1 MGNRF
6 ADSDVLRLSAS
17 HEDQDKTLKKII
29 LIGLAIILS
38 SCFDQPVDGEPPPRG
53 DLPIEPRF
61 EGLAEQIEAERVATG
76 TPGVAALVI
85 EGDEVV
91 FAHGFGSR
99 HPTSDEYE
107 PVTAATLFRIGSVTK
122 MLTATAFLQLVASG
136 DITVEAPVTDVI
148 PEFAGL
154 TPEGTPDMTMEHL
167 LTHSSG
173 VADYLEIDAPPG
185 EQTDAALDS
194 VLIGRLAQDGY
205 LMSPPGR
212 MWNYA
217 NPNYYILGL
226 MVERIVGQPYVQ
238 VMEERVFGPL
248 GMERT
253 WFRPE
258 EVMADGDFAWGK
270 SAYTPSGVVAPDGY
284 ENPWGRPAG
293 YAFSSVWDLSEFV
306 LFLMRGRDDVLPSEL
321 REGMQQP
328 RRNTE
333 MFYDL
338 EHYGYGLLVS
348 DGVAT
353 GSGYYET
360 RVVSHG
366 GDIPGFAASVYMHPE
381 SGLAF
386 ITLANADGA
395 HFNASAA
402 FVFENFATFPEPVE
416 PPAPDTSP
424 EHLASLA
431 GTFHDPFNVGEIL
444 VEASESGLTVEFP
457 ELDAAGIPYESQLQ
471 QVSDRT
477 FVLGIQGTS
486 IAATF
491 ILDDNGNVEYL
502 RTRAFVG
509 RVAENASAAR
519 MRVDGEA
526 LSWRLRTLPPRS
538 LSPVPAR

>member
-1 MGNRF
+1 MSY
-6 ADSDVLRLSAS
+6 DYL
-17 HEDQDKTLKKII
+17 HHTKEQDKTLKNV
-29 LIGLAIILS
+29 LLLGLAIILS
-38 SCFDQPVDGEPPPRG
+38 SCFDQPVDGGPPPRA

-122 MLTATAFLQLVASG
+122 MLTATAFLQLIASG
-136 DITVEAPVTDVI
+136 DITVEGPVTDVI

-173 VADYLEIDAPPG
+173 VVDYLEIDAPPG

-194 VLIGRLAQDGY
+194 VLTGRLAQDGY

-226 MVERIVGQPYVQ
+226 VVERIVGQPYAQ

-248 GMERT
+248 GMART

-306 LFLMRGRDDVLPSEL
+306 LFLMRGRDDVLPSDL

-416 PPAPDTSP
+416 PPAPDASP

-431 GTFHDPFNVGEIL
+431 GTFHDPFNVGEIV

-457 ELDAAGIPYESQLQ
+457 DLDAAGIPYEPQLQ
-471 QVSDRT
+471 QVSDQT

-491 ILDDNGNVEYL
+491 ILDDNGNVEYF

-509 RVAENASAAR
+509 RVAENASATR
-519 MRVDGEA
+519 VRVDGEA
-526 LSWRLRTLPPRS
+526 LLWRLRTLPPRS

>member
-1 MGNRF
+1 LRN
-6 ADSDVLRLSAS
+6 SVLL
-17 HEDQDKTLKKII
+17 
-29 LIGLAIILS
+29 GLAIILS
-38 SCFDQPVDGEPPPRG
+38 SCSDPPGDERPPPRG

-61 EGLAEQIEAERVATG
+61 EALADKIEAERVATG
-76 TPGVAALVI
+76 TPGVAALLI

-136 DITVEAPVTDVI
+136 DITVDAPVTDVI

-154 TPEGTPDMTMEHL
+154 IPEGTPDMSMEHV

-173 VADYLEIDAPPG
+173 VVDYLEIDAPPG

-194 VLIGRLAQDGY
+194 VLTGRLAQDGY

-226 MVERIVGQPYVQ
+226 AVERLVGQPYVQ

-253 WFRPE
+253 LFRPE
-258 EVMADGDFAWGK
+258 EVMEDGDFAWGK
-270 SAYTPSGVVAPDGY
+270 TAYVPSGVVAPDSY

-293 YAFSSVWDLSEFV
+293 YAFSSVWDLSEFA
-306 LFLMRGRDDVLPSEL
+306 LFLMHGQEDVLPSDL
-321 REGMQQP
+321 RESMQQP

-333 MFYDL
+333 LFYDL

-348 DGVAT
+348 DAVAT

-360 RVVSHG
+360 RIVSHG

-402 FVFENFATFPEPVE
+402 FALENFATFPEPVE
-416 PPAPDTSP
+416 PPAPDASL

-431 GTFHDPFNVGEIL
+431 GTFHDPFNVGAII
-444 VEASESGLTVEFP
+444 VAAGESGLTVELP
-457 ELDAAGIPYESQLQ
+457 DVDAAGLPYERQLR

-477 FVLGIQGTS
+477 FVLSIQGTS

-491 ILDDNGNVEYL
+491 ILDDNGNVEYF

-509 RVAENASAAR
+509 RVAEVAPAAR
-519 MRVDGEA
+519 VLVDGEA
-526 LSWRLRTLPPRS
+526 LSRRLRTLPPPS

>member
-1 MGNRF
+1 MSY
-6 ADSDVLRLSAS
+6 DYL
-17 HEDQDKTLKKII
+17 HHTKEQDKTLKNTI
-29 LIGLAIILS
+29 LFGLSIILS
-38 SCFDQPVDGEPPPRG
+38 SCSDQPVDDEPPPRG
-53 DLPIEPRF
+53 DLPIETRF

-85 EGDEVV
+85 EGAEVV

-148 PEFAGL
+148 PELVGL

-167 LTHSSG
+167 LTHGSG
-173 VADYLEIDAPPG
+173 VVDYLEIDAPPG

-194 VLIGRLAQDGY
+194 VLTGRLAQDGY

-212 MWNYA
+212 MWNYS

-226 MVERIVGQPYVQ
+226 VAERIVGQPYVQ
-238 VMEERVFGPL
+238 IMEERVFRPL

-253 WFRPE
+253 LFRPE

-270 SAYTPSGVVAPDGY
+270 SAYTSSGVVAPDGY

-306 LFLMRGRDDVLPSEL
+306 LFLMRGRDDVLPSDL
-321 REGMQQP
+321 RAGMQQP

-381 SGLAF
+381 SSLAF

-402 FVFENFATFPEPVE
+402 FVFENFATFPKPVE
-416 PPAPDTSP
+416 PPAPDASP

-431 GTFHDPFNVGEIL
+431 GTFHDPFNVGEI
-444 VEASESGLTVEFP
+444 VMEASESGLTVEFP
-457 ELDAAGIPYESQLQ
+457 DLDAAGIPYEPQLQ
-471 QVSDRT
+471 QVSDQT
-477 FVLGIQGTS
+477 FVLGVQGTS

-491 ILDDNGNVEYL
+491 ILDENGNVEYL

-509 RVAENASAAR
+509 RVAENASATR
-519 MRVDGEA
+519 VRVDGEA
-526 LSWRLRTLPPRS
+526 LLWRLRTLPPRS